1 MSLTKKYFDER
12 MDNLK
17 QLVENLRTE
26 NAALKQENT
35 GLKSALVAVKNQ
47 VLRTELYVKR
57 KNLLIHGIPNKE
69 NENIEET
76 VNDFLSEMSVRNYRD
91 IKFTAIYR
99 LRSKAKSPRK
109 QKSHPASDP
118 ILVSVLNLRHK
129 DNIMAC
135 VGNLRNTGKSVSI
148 DLPFELAKRR
158 KELLSTAY
166 NLRNCK
172 VASDKVSHTKVV
184 QKGTRLWL
192 ESKKTSSSN
201 WIKVDDA
208 CYDPLTLVFPSA
220 NSDFDSDA

>member
-1 MSLTKKYFDER
+1 MQSLKK
-12 MDNLK
+12 
-17 QLVENLRTE
+17 ENI
-26 NAALKQENT
+26 
-35 GLKSALVAVKNQ
+35 GLKSTLVAVKDQ
-47 VLRTELYVKR
+47 CLRTELNAKR
-57 KNLLIHGIPNKE
+57 KNLLIHGIPKKE

-76 VNDFLSEMSVRNYRD
+76 VNDLLSEMSIRNYRD

-99 LRSKAKSPRK
+99 LRSKAKRHIRQNSR
-109 QKSHPASDP
+109 PASDP

-129 DNIMAC
+129 DRIMAS

-148 DLPFELAKRR
+148 DLLFELAKRR

-166 NLRNCK
+166 NLKNCK
-172 VASDKVSHTKVV
+172 VASNKVVHSKVV

-192 ESKKTSSSN
+192 ESKNTPSSN

-220 NSDFDSDA
+220 NTDFDSDA